1 MDRAELRRR
10 FAELSQES
18 QASYS
23 SYVRSTKD
31 LWRQLVRNYLFWY
44 DCQAR
49 PEDLEELYEEHQL
62 QVRAKVDN
70 MPNFGPFLRIMFGKV
85 VLDDDR
91 ERMTF
96 WKWGTSLNALHIE
109 YSENPQRYRSNPE
122 GKLLQFMIDNG
133 GIDGLTKKED
143 TDIDKFEDEP
153 KEKDVKKVPPKIT
166 TRIRKAVQERAKIG
180 LKTAKGIGTASTK
193 APVRIGEDGLVVLL
207 ARREP
212 NGAITIIGSTNDQA
226 VIDGAAERSFSTDI
240 THLPSS
246 LRVIAEVIRS
256 QSYPPTSM
264 PTDPSKR
271 IAWFR
276 KNLLDKSAIKTSDL
290 AAAANGGKKVHLM
303 APPKLLLRGKQGD
316 MILSGSKTDLSV
328 VTWCKPTQNL
338 ISQKDQVFLRVMER
352 GLIERMLETGEIVLM
367 KAKPEASLKRSSPEQ
382 KFSYELSL
390 DNGVTGKPQVLHFYD
405 AKLKAGML
413 TGFQANF
420 DFDAWKPNWSFRA
433 DPLWFGKLREA
444 MIDEWFANFGAG
456 KQLGRPSN
464 MIMRVIV
471 TAKGFGLM
479 FNIHDDQAAPIHK
492 RDADVA
498 IKRGKATQTTSH
510 LSKDI
515 ASVLYNLADV
525 HCNGSIEVSGNDQ
538 ALVFSYKNDLG
549 AFKIAVPTAERKKK
563 SAVRK
568 STAFCEFRYG

>member
-1 MDRAELRRR
+1 MDRAQLRKR
-10 FAELSQES
+10 FDELSLENQTT
-18 QASYS
+18 YS
-23 SYVRSTKD
+23 LYVRSTKD

-62 QVRAKVDN
+62 QVRAKAEN
-70 MPNFGPFLRIMFGKV
+70 MPNFGPFLRIMFGKA

-109 YSENPQRYRSNPE
+109 YSENSQRYRSNPE
-122 GKLLQFMIDNG
+122 GKLLQFMVDSG

-143 TDIDKFEDEP
+143 PIVDIYEDEP
-153 KEKDVKKVPPKIT
+153 KKKEIKRAPPKVT
-166 TRIRKAVQERAKIG
+166 TKIRKALQERAKIG

-240 THLPSS
+240 THLTSS

-256 QSYPPTSM
+256 QSYPSNSM
-264 PTDPSKR
+264 PADPLKR
-271 IAWFR
+271 AVWFR
-276 KNLLDKSAIKTSDL
+276 KMLLDKSAIKTSDL

-303 APPKLLLRGKQGD
+303 APSKLLLRGKQGD

-338 ISQKDQVFLRVMER
+338 INQKDQVFLRVMER
-352 GLIERMLETGEIVLM
+352 SLVERMLETGELLLM

-413 TGFQANF
+413 TGFQADF

-444 MIDEWFANFGAG
+444 MIDEWFASFGAG
-456 KQLGRPSN
+456 KQLNRPSN
-464 MIMRVIV
+464 TIMRAIV

-479 FNIHDDQAAPIHK
+479 FNIHDEEAAPVRK
-492 RDADVA
+492 RDTDVT

-515 ASVLYNLADV
+515 APVLYNLADV
-525 HCNGSIEVSGNDQ
+525 HCNGSIEVSGNEQ

-549 AFKIAVPTAERKKK
+549 AFKIAVPTAERRKK